1 MRKIAATTLAVLTPL
16 AGAAAV
22 AGAGGAA
29 AATPAPAPTAAVA
42 AGKPDRS
49 QVVVIGHRG
58 AAGHRPE
65 HTQGSYELA
74 VALGADWI
82 EPDLVPTKDHV
93 LVARHENEISGTTD
107 VSLRPEFAAR
117 RTTKVIDGRNVTG
130 WFTEDFTLAELK
142 TLRAVERL
150 PSIRQRN
157 TVYNGYYQVLTFQEV
172 IDLAERMSRQYGKRV
187 GVFPETK
194 HPTYFRSIG
203 LPLEEPLI
211 ETVKRNGLNRPNSP
225 VVVQSF
231 EPSSLKR
238 VAKDLRVPLWQ
249 ALGTSG
255 QPYDLKAAG
264 DPTTYADMMKP
275 EGLAKIAEYAQW
287 IGPDKSSAIPVNPDG
302 SWGKPTTLVSDAH
315 RAGLKIGVYT
325 FRSENQYLPGPL
337 RRGQV
342 PTDHGDALAEYRAHL
357 DLGVDAFVTDYPD
370 TAALAKAERGGPH
383 KHVQPKQFDNGLPE
397 EGQE

>member
-1 MRKIAATTLAVLTPL
+1 MRKIAVTTLAVLVPL
-16 AGAAAV
+16 AGA
-22 AGAGGAA
+22 GAA
-29 AATPAPAPTAAVA
+29 PAAAEPR
-42 AGKPDRS
+42 PDRS
-49 QVVVIGHRG
+49 EVVVIGHRG
-58 AAGHRPE
+58 SAGHRPE
-65 HTQGSYELA
+65 HTQGGYELA
-74 VALGADWI
+74 VAMGADWI

-93 LVARHENEISGTTD
+93 LVVRHENEISGTTD

-117 RTTKVIDGRNVTG
+117 KTTKVIDGRNVTG

-150 PSIRQRN
+150 PAIRQRN

-172 IDLAERMSRQYGKRV
+172 LDLAKKLRHRYGREV

-211 ETVKRNGLNRPNSP
+211 ETIKRNGLNRPGSP

-238 VAKDLRVPLWQ
+238 VAKDLRVTLWQ

-255 QPYDLKAAG
+255 RPYDLTAAG

-275 EGLAKIAEYAQW
+275 EGLAKIAEYAKW
-287 IGPDKSSAIPVNPDG
+287 IGPDKSSAIPLQPDG
-302 SWGKPTTLVSDAH
+302 SWGTPTTLVSDAH
-315 RAGLKIGVYT
+315 KAGLKIGLYT
-325 FRSENQYLPGPL
+325 FRSENQYLPAQL
-337 RRGQV
+337 RRGQIT
-342 PTDHGDALAEYRAHL
+342 TDHGDALAEYRAHL
-357 DLGVDAFVTDYPD
+357 DLGADAFVTDYPD
-370 TAALAKAERGGPH
+370 TAALARSERGRPH
-383 KHVQPKQFDNGLPE
+383 EHVQPQQFDNGLPE
-397 EGQE
+397 EGRE

>member
-1 MRKIAATTLAVLTPL
+1 MRKIAVTTLAVLVPL
-16 AGAAAV
+16 AGA
-22 AGAGGAA
+22 GAA
-29 AATPAPAPTAAVA
+29 PAAAEPR
-42 AGKPDRS
+42 PDRS
-49 QVVVIGHRG
+49 EVVVIGHRG
-58 AAGHRPE
+58 SAGHRPE
-65 HTQGSYELA
+65 HTQGGYELA
-74 VALGADWI
+74 VAMGADWI

-93 LVARHENEISGTTD
+93 LVVRHENEISGTTD

-117 RTTKVIDGRNVTG
+117 KTTKVIDGRNVTG

-150 PSIRQRN
+150 PAIRQRN

-172 IDLAERMSRQYGKRV
+172 LDLAKKLRHRYGREV

-211 ETVKRNGLNRPNSP
+211 ETIKRNGLNRPGSP

-255 QPYDLKAAG
+255 RPYDLTAAG

-275 EGLAKIAEYAQW
+275 EGLAKIAEYAKW
-287 IGPDKSSAIPVNPDG
+287 IGPDKSSAIPLQPDG
-302 SWGKPTTLVSDAH
+302 SWGTPTTLVSDAH
-315 RAGLKIGVYT
+315 KAGLKIGLYT
-325 FRSENQYLPGPL
+325 FRSENQYLPAQL
-337 RRGQV
+337 RRGLIA
-342 PTDHGDALAEYRAHL
+342 TDHGDALAEYRAHL
-357 DLGVDAFVTDYPD
+357 DLGADAFVTDYPD
-370 TAALAKAERGGPH
+370 TAALARSERGRPH
-383 KHVQPKQFDNGLPE
+383 EHVQPQQFDNGLPE
-397 EGQE
+397 EGRE